1 MEQRRAR
8 SGCPTAGR
16 AVAMTAHHD
25 RVRTVL
31 AFHEL
36 EANRRYADGQS
47 AHGAAD
53 LAVRVARIQ
62 SRLDEIRS
70 PAAQGGLSDRG
81 DADTG
86 ATAAEWMLAVYDAAL
101 VELCT
106 ALGVEHSLVDEA
118 VCSEDERQR
127 VELFFSR
134 LSLVPTYW

>member
-1 MEQRRAR
+1 MR
-8 SGCPTAGR
+8 SKRT
-16 AVAMTAHHD
+16 AVAWTA
-25 RVRTVL
+25 RVPRASPT
-31 AFHEL
+31 F
-36 EANRRYADGQS
+36 
-47 AHGAAD
+47 AA
-53 LAVRVARIQ
+53 RVARIQ

-70 PAAQGGLSDRG
+70 SAAECDVGDRR

-106 ALGVEHSLVDEA
+106 ALNVEHSLVDDT
-118 VCSEDERQR
+118 VCSEDERER

>member
-1 MEQRRAR
+1 MSRV
-8 SGCPTAGR
+8 PPAGR
-16 AVAMTAHHD
+16 AAAMTAHHD

-31 AFHEL
+31 VVHEL
-36 EANRRYADGQS
+36 EANRRYADGE
-47 AHGAAD
+47 GAQDIAA
-53 LAVRVARIQ
+53 LAARVARIQ
-62 SRLDEIRS
+62 SRFDEIRVS
-70 PAAQGGLSDRG
+70 AAEWDVSDRR
-81 DADTG
+81 DVDTG

-127 VELFFSR
+127 VELFFSL